1 MHWTDGS
8 KNDATS
14 ELKKKKIQYILMR
27 FYDGCIP
34 KKFQLAK
41 ANVEQ
46 GIFIAN
52 ASKFDILRLVC
63 IAEPELGSLVEPSWY
78 IP

>member
-1 MHWTDGS
+1 
-8 KNDATS
+8 
-14 ELKKKKIQYILMR
+14 MR

-34 KKFQLAK
+34 KKFQLAR

-46 GIFIAN
+46 WIFITN
-52 ASKFDILRLVC
+52 ASKLDILRLVC
-63 IAEPELGSLVEPSWY
+63 IPEPELGSLVESFYYVGY